1 VLGGAAV
8 TIAAFL
14 SRLFAR
20 APAPATPMP
29 APAIPVVAVGEG
41 TDWPRVLRAAGFADP
56 DRWAAALRQS
66 ASRYAINRPRR
77 VAAFAATIGHESAG
91 GVRLVESLNYSAKA
105 LPAKFGTHRGM
116 NAEVAQRIG
125 RLENDRGAV
134 LRAADQRAI
143 ANTIYGGAW
152 GRIHLGNTE
161 PDDGWRFR
169 GRGAIMVTG
178 RDGYQRAANATGLP
192 LLERP
197 ELAEEIDAAAEIACW
212 TWAVWKQCNPM
223 ADQGAM
229 EDWRRAINGGTFGL
243 DDVRRRYDAVLRVAG
258 NT

>member
-1 VLGGAAV
+1 MTFWQRIFGRG
-8 TIAAFL
+8 
-14 SRLFAR
+14 
-20 APAPATPMP
+20 PAPVTE
-29 APAIPVVAVGEG
+29 APKSAIPVVAVGEG
-41 TDWPRVLRAAGFADP
+41 IDWPRVLRAAGFADP
-56 DRWAAALRQS
+56 DRWAAALRGS
-66 ASRYAINRPRR
+66 ASRYAITRPRR
-77 VAAFAATIGHESAG
+77 AAAFAATIGHESAG

-105 LPAKFGTHRGM
+105 LPAKFGPHRGM

-134 LRAADQRAI
+134 LRPADQRAI
-143 ANTIYGGAW
+143 ANTIYGGTW

-169 GRGAIMVTG
+169 GRGLIQVTG

-212 TWAVWKQCNPM
+212 AWAVWKQCNPM
-223 ADQGAM
+223 ADQGAI

-243 DDVRRRYDAVLRVAG
+243 DDVKRRYEAALRVAG
-258 NT
+258 

>member
-1 VLGGAAV
+1 MSVEGLH
-8 TIAAFL
+8 
-14 SRLFAR
+14 RMFARPR
-20 APAPATPMP
+20 APASDPLPGV
-29 APAIPVVAVGEG
+29 AIGPEWVAI
-41 TDWPRVLRAAGFADP
+41 LREVGFAEP
-56 DRWAAALRQS
+56 AAWAAHISFPA
-66 ASRYAINRPRR
+66 ARR
-77 VAAFAATIGHESAG
+77 GITAGRRAAAFAATIGHESAG

-105 LPAKFGTHRGM
+105 LPAKFGPHRGM

-143 ANTIYGGAW
+143 ANTIYGGTW

-169 GRGAIMVTG
+169 GRGLIQVTG

-212 TWAVWKQCNPM
+212 AWAVWKQCNPM
-223 ADQGAM
+223 ADQGAI

-243 DDVRRRYDAVLRVAG
+243 DDVKRRYEAALKVAG
-258 NT
+258 